1 MKYIRSVDEYLE
13 RRSRVTILVVAI
25 VLVVGIAVIDRFV
38 GRNFSAA
45 LFYVIPVLAVAWYVG
60 RTAGMVV
67 AVLSGAGLLIAD
79 WGLRT
84 GGHPI
89 MEFWNALFPF
99 FLFVLLVLVVSALK
113 GAFAREEKLSRVDP
127 LTGLYNRRSFSE
139 VAGAEIERAKR
150 YGRPLSLAFID
161 LDNFKTVNDTFGH
174 EMGDEVLTT
183 MAGVFRD
190 ELRSTDIVGR
200 FGGDEF
206 AIMLPEAGAA
216 ASMAAMSK
224 LKDGVASAMSG
235 RGWPVTMSLGLV
247 TYEAAPPD
255 LEEIVKEADALMY
268 SVKDSTKDRITQK
281 VIESDTADLQ
291 LPSQARGERPER
303 PHRRLT
309 PAVSRVEKLQKCLT
323 PLQLWCILNN
333 RKDS

>member
-1 MKYIRSVDEYLE
+1 MV
-13 RRSRVTILVVAI
+13 
-25 VLVVGIAVIDRFV
+25 IAVI
-38 GRNFSAA
+38 
-45 LFYVIPVLAVAWYVG
+45 
-60 RTAGMVV
+60 
-67 AVLSGAGLLIAD
+67 SGAGLLLTD
-79 WGLRT
+79 WALKSGR
-84 GGHPI
+84 HHA
-89 MEFWNALFPF
+89 MEFWNAVFPF
-99 FLFVLLVLVVSALK
+99 FFFVLLVLVLSLLK
-113 GAFAREEKLSRVDP
+113 DAFAREERLSHVDP
-127 LTGLYNRRSFSE
+127 LTGLHNRRYFSE
-139 VAGAEIERAKR
+139 VAGGEIERARR
-150 YGRPLSLAFID
+150 YGHPLSLAFID

-174 EMGDEVLTT
+174 DMGDEVLTT
-183 MAGVFRD
+183 MAEVFSE

-268 SVKDSTKDRITQK
+268 SVKDSTKGRITQK

-291 LPSQARGERPER
+291 LPSPARGERPER
-303 PHRRLT
+303 AT
-309 PAVSRVEKLQKCLT
+309 GA
-323 PLQLWCILNN
+323 
-333 RKDS
+333 